1 MINIIL
7 LSSDI
12 PKGMK
17 SYGPKAI
24 IPIGKPEEPLIIKQ
38 IKKIKLIYGSTR
50 HSIHVVTGFE
60 SEKIEKIVHKYKYK
74 NINFIYDDCFD
85 SANNTYGLTKALK
98 TINGNNFLV
107 IQSGVVGCYKPKNNK
122 KSSLGTIKT
131 NDISFNIGIR
141 TNNNKAVYMFYDLE
155 NTWSEIAYIGSDD
168 YDRVMSLLGSDS
180 FETKSKSLFVFE
192 TINGLIENSI
202 DFDLETINKNTIHK
216 YLHYKNK
223 SYANIHN
230 KYK

>member
-38 IKKIKLIYGSTR
+38 IKKIKLVYGSTR

-85 SANNTYGLTKALK
+85 SANNTYGLRKALRS
-98 TINGNNFLV
+98 ISGNNFLV
-107 IQSGVVGCYKPKNNK
+107 IQSGVVGCYKPKNSK

-131 NDISFNIGIR
+131 NDINFNIGIR
-141 TNNNKAVYMFYDLE
+141 SNNNKAVYMFYDLE
-155 NTWSEIAYIGSDD
+155 NIWSEIAYIGSDD

-180 FETKSKSLFVFE
+180 FEAKSKSLFVFE